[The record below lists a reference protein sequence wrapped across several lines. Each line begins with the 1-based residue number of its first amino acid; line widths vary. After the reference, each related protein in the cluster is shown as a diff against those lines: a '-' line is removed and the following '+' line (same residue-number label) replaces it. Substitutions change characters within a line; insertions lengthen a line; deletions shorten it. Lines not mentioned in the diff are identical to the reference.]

1 MKKNI
6 TKLLIKGAQFFL
18 FCLVL
23 YTFYKSEF
31 YWEGSKRSYYLKYY
45 IILLS
50 LFFFSFLFNFFSNNV
65 KQYILIVSFSLLFTS
80 YLFEGLFLIFDF
92 NTFINQELRE
102 KKENIV
108 KSKVDYDHRTLFEVY
123 RERKVEND
131 KLVSKVNPSYHLL
144 TNSPLRPMS
153 GISNSETLYCNEN
166 GYYVFYDSDRYG
178 FRNLDSNWDD
188 KIEIMV
194 LGDSFAQGA
203 CVNDDRLISNQL
215 DYKVI
220 NASYV
225 GMGTLS
231 QLATLKEYYSITD
244 PKIVLWFYSEGND
257 LFNLNFELKDKILKN
272 YLGSPKFTQ
281 NLINR
286 QKEID
291 NLNFKILKKEID
303 RKKKQHYKVYIDAL
317 KLATLRSLL
326 IERFFKEESEYK
338 EISYS
343 HNLDN
348 FEKILLNAQSFLKAN
363 NTKLIMVYTPQI
375 FRYMDKKNQ
384 QRMKHYLKDYQNV
397 ISIFE
402 RNNIEYLDLNK
413 NIFSKLDDPLD
424 YYPFRSPGH
433 FNEKGY
439 DIVSKEINNFLNI
452 NYGVL
457 LK

>member
-1 MKKNI
+1 MKKDI
-6 TKLLIKGAQFFL
+6 TKFLIKGAQFFL

-23 YTFYKSEF
+23 YTFYRSEF
-31 YWEGSKRSYYLKYY
+31 HWEGSKRSYYLKYY

-50 LFFFSFLFNFFSNNV
+50 LLFFSFLLDFLSTNL
-65 KQYILIVSFSLLFTS
+65 KQNILIVSFSLLFTS
-80 YLFEGLFLIFDF
+80 YLIEGFFLIFDF
-92 NTFINQELRE
+92 NTFTNQELRE
-102 KKENIV
+102 KKKNIAI
-108 KSKVDYDHRTLFEVY
+108 SKVDYDHRTLFEVY
-123 RERKVEND
+123 RERKKEND
-131 KLVSKVNPSYHLL
+131 KLVVKVNPSYHFL

-178 FRNLDSNWDD
+178 FRNINLNWDD

-215 DYKVI
+215 NYKVI
-220 NASYV
+220 NTSYV
-225 GMGTLS
+225 GMGPLS
-231 QLATLKEYYSITD
+231 QLATLKEYYPIAD

-272 YLGSPKFTQ
+272 YLSSSKFTQ

-286 QKEID
+286 QNEID
-291 NLNFKILKKEID
+291 NINFKILEDEID
-303 RKKKQHYKVYIDAL
+303 RRKKQHYKIYTDAL

-326 IERFFKEESEYK
+326 IERFFKEKREYK

-343 HNLDN
+343 HNLNN

-363 NTKLIMVYTPQI
+363 NTKLIMIYTPQI

-384 QRMKHYLKDYQNV
+384 QKMKHYLKDYQNV

-439 DIVSKEINNFLNI
+439 DLVSKEINNFLNI